1 MPHYHTSHLRSGRF
15 SESGRIFSITAVTH
29 CRQPWFHD
37 FFVGRLLID
46 ELRLAEEQD
55 LATSLCWVVMPD
67 HFHWLLQLGQCDLE
81 KLLQQVKSRS
91 ANRWVMTHACTDPVT
106 SGEAEVIF
114 EGPQAYSVKAK
125 GTVTQ
130 KGKTQPYEMA
140 MRMQHVS
147 ADCGNVKPASEA
159 HKQYQEQLQKMQ
171 QRPSRY

>member
-1 MPHYHTSHLRSGRF
+1 MPYYHTSHLRSGRF
-15 SESGRIFSITAVTH
+15 SESGRIYSITAVTH

-91 ANRWVMTHACTDPVT
+91 AKAINQRLQR
-106 SGEAEVIF
+106 SGKVWQSGYHDRALRREDDVRDIARYIIANPLRS
-114 EGPQAYSVKAK
+114 GL
-125 GTVTQ
+125 VTQ
-130 KGKTQPYEMA
+130 LANYPLWDA
-140 MRMQHVS
+140 VF
-147 ADCGNVKPASEA
+147 
-159 HKQYQEQLQKMQ
+159 L
-171 QRPSRY
+171 